1 MLTQIDQL
9 RSLPNILYLTTSNFP
24 SLVDSAF
31 LDRVDWSFEVS
42 LPSEQIIYSMLA
54 GSARAMRQKGLIK
67 ESEDLAHSA
76 QAAQLIGGPSLQLLS
91 VSNSLKVITLHVS
104 GMKKIYLII
113 THTLFTNYLGTK
125 W

>member
-42 LPSEQIIYSMLA
+42 LPSERIIYSMLA
-54 GSARAMRQKGLIK
+54 GSARVMRQRGLIK

-76 QAAQLIGGPSLQLLS
+76 QVAQLIGGPSLQLLS
-91 VSNSLKVITLHVS
+91 VSNSLKVST
-104 GMKKIYLII
+104 
-113 THTLFTNYLGTK
+113 
-125 W
+125 